1 MQGLGR
7 PGKIK
12 SARKYAKALK
22 FSHQTRLLGRKIYKN
37 LQKLT
42 KINKK

>member
-1 MQGLGR
+1 LGKV
-7 PGKIK
+7 GKIK
-12 SARKYAKALK
+12 SARKYAIANE
-22 FSHQTRLLGRKIYKN
+22 FSHQTRLLKKKIARN